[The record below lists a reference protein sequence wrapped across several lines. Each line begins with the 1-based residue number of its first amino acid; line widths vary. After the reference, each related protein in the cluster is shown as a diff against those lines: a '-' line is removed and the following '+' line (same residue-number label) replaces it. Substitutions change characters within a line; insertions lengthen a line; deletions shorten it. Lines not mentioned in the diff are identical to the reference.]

1 MNAQN
6 IPVPREGYVRVE
18 CVWPEERGPKEDC
31 RAGTGIVWAGH
42 GDVQNFPTILWPQLA
57 KHPDVW
63 RLYDDDASAA
73 LREAEQRQREISA
86 EQARV
91 LAEAQEKAREEE
103 QARIAAA
110 AKEQGQSTN
119 TDVVSVL
126 VDGAATQPPEQL
138 TAEQLAEMP
147 DDEIRAL
154 SVERG
159 YELHPRLTPA
169 NLRTRF
175 LEAQAAAA
183 EAEA

>member
-18 CVWPEERGPKEDC
+18 CVWPEERGAKDDC
-31 RAGTGIVWAGH
+31 QAGTGVVWAGR
-42 GDVQNFPTILWPQLA
+42 GDVQNFPTILWPKLA
-57 KHPDVW
+57 STPTLAPL
-63 RLYDDDASAA
+63 RRRRSAA
-73 LREAEQRQREISA
+73 LRDAEQRQRKISA

-91 LAEAQEKAREEE
+91 LAESQEKAREEE
-103 QARIAAA
+103 QARIAAQ

-126 VDGAATQPPEQL
+126 VDEADAQPPEQL
-138 TAEQLAEMP
+138 TAERLAEMS
-147 DDEIRAL
+147 DEDIRA
-154 SVERG
+154 VGTERG

-169 NLRTRF
+169 NLRARF
-175 LEAQAAAA
+175 LEAQTA